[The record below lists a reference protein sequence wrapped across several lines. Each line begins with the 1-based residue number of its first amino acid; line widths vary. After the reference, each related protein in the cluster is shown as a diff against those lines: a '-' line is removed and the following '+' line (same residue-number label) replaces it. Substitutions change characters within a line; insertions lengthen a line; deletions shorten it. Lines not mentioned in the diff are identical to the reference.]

1 MDELKKIFDKFGM
14 DFDDDKKDKYI
25 SYMEKILEKNQS
37 VNLTAITERDEF
49 IGKHYIDSLLCA
61 GSKEFAGSKR
71 IVDVGTGGGF
81 PGIPLAIA
89 FPERDFVLLDSL
101 NKRIKIVKEAA
112 RDSGIENISAFH
124 GRAEDFARNKDMRE
138 KFDLCVSRAVAHMST
153 LCEYC
158 LPFVKVGGC
167 FIAYKG
173 PECEEE
179 IEEAKKAIS
188 LMGGRI
194 DRTEVPEIQSGG
206 AKHTLIFISKIKN
219 TMSKY
224 PRKAGIPS
232 KEPVK

>member
-1 MDELKKIFDKFGM
+1 M
-14 DFDDDKKDKYI
+14 
-25 SYMEKILEKNQS
+25 
-37 VNLTAITERDEF
+37 
-49 IGKHYIDSLLCA
+49 
-61 GSKEFAGSKR
+61 
-71 IVDVGTGGGF
+71 
-81 PGIPLAIA
+81 
-89 FPERDFVLLDSL
+89 LDSL

-138 KFDLCVSRAVAHMST
+138 KFDLCVSRAVANMST

-188 LMGGRI
+188 LYGRQ
-194 DRTEVPEIQSGG
+194 DRQNRST
-206 AKHTLIFISKIKN
+206 
-219 TMSKY
+219 
-224 PRKAGIPS
+224 
-232 KEPVK
+232 

>member
-1 MDELKKIFDKFGM
+1 M
-14 DFDDDKKDKYI
+14 
-25 SYMEKILEKNQS
+25 
-37 VNLTAITERDEF
+37 
-49 IGKHYIDSLLCA
+49 CA

-89 FPERDFVLLDSL
+89 FPEKDFVLLDSL

-138 KFDLCVSRAVAHMST
+138 KFDLCVSRAVANMST

-173 PECEEE
+173 PECEE
-179 IEEAKKAIS
+179 KSHIS
-188 LMGGRI
+188 YGRQ
-194 DRTEVPEIQSGG
+194 DRQNRST
-206 AKHTLIFISKIKN
+206 
-219 TMSKY
+219 
-224 PRKAGIPS
+224 
-232 KEPVK
+232 